1 MSKRKY
7 IRNIMRAAA
16 ERRGI
21 KASRFVN
28 REFDRLQRKK
38 YGATV
43 RAINKAKGT
52 HKRAAWKTRIEAL
65 FA

>member
-7 IRNIMRAAA
+7 IRKIMRAAA
-16 ERRGI
+16 ERKGI

-43 RAINKAKGT
+43 RSINKVKGA
-52 HKRAAWKTRIEAL
+52 HKRGTWRTRIEAL